1 MHIFVVTVY
10 SGVDLRI
17 LRETMLLLTST
28 LATPPR
34 T

>member
-17 LRETMLLLTST
+17 LRGTMLLLTI
-28 LATPPR
+28 LATPPGA
-34 T
+34 